1 LGILRALIAAICLG
15 ACAAPEAVDRDGDGV
30 RAGRDCDDR
39 NSSISPDATEIPYD
53 GLDNDCRGGDLI
65 DVDGDGFAGVARE
78 LYSGEWPAQLPDV
91 LDCVDDPAV
100 QADAARIF
108 PGAVDVAYDG
118 VDQDCGAD
126 EDYDADGDG
135 HLPARLP
142 DGRDTRTARDSY
154 IADWAPGLGG
164 APFDDCDDSDERV
177 YAGAPDAPYD
187 ASDSDCAGDDDYDA
201 DGDGWLPDP
210 ELWSEARAAWI
221 AAEWD
226 GNAPFDTRW
235 GDCRDLAVDGVDP
248 AMVYPGSLDEPYD
261 GIDHDCDAGQDYDAD
276 RDGFV
281 RAGDEA
287 AAATFD
293 RDWEGDG
300 QWAPGDCDDDDP
312 TISPDALEVLWDGID
327 SDCDGRD
334 GVPALV
340 LDAVPW
346 SGIGGVA
353 VVTTSERVVVAA
365 TAEERAGAGPSLQ
378 LLTLEPG
385 ASLSAVQV
393 GTLAGESGSPVALL
407 ADADALDVVHTFT
420 DAATVLRVS
429 HLDWLGDAW
438 QISAEEDA
446 FFGLETFAVS
456 DIDATRAI
464 DGTVTAWSCSVEAL
478 VVLDTDGGPKLDPAA
493 LQRSEGG
500 SVCFLDVLDA
510 ARGTSCTAEGCRT
523 WVHDRVWADLEAA
536 VIQPWVERS
545 PVDAILR
552 DGTLM
557 LAEPGIGGSV
567 ISLDES
573 WLVLPGEPV
582 IGLDGVVQDGLLTA
596 VARIDG
602 PDGPEVVILVGPPE
616 SPEVIPVDTGGRVPV
631 DVALHRGPEW
641 VAVGLALAGAGP
653 ADDRLA
659 WSIFSVE

>member
-1 LGILRALIAAICLG
+1 
-15 ACAAPEAVDRDGDGV
+15 
-30 RAGRDCDDR
+30 
-39 NSSISPDATEIPYD
+39 
-53 GLDNDCRGGDLI
+53 
-65 DVDGDGFAGVARE
+65 
-78 LYSGEWPAQLPDV
+78 
-91 LDCVDDPAV
+91 
-100 QADAARIF
+100 
-108 PGAVDVAYDG
+108 
-118 VDQDCGAD
+118 
-126 EDYDADGDG
+126 
-135 HLPARLP
+135 
-142 DGRDTRTARDSY
+142 
-154 IADWAPGLGG
+154 
-164 APFDDCDDSDERV
+164 
-177 YAGAPDAPYD
+177 
-187 ASDSDCAGDDDYDA
+187 
-201 DGDGWLPDP
+201 
-210 ELWSEARAAWI
+210 
-221 AAEWD
+221 
-226 GNAPFDTRW
+226 
-235 GDCRDLAVDGVDP
+235 
-248 AMVYPGSLDEPYD
+248 
-261 GIDHDCDAGQDYDAD
+261 
-276 RDGFV
+276 
-281 RAGDEA
+281 
-287 AAATFD
+287 
-293 RDWEGDG
+293 
-300 QWAPGDCDDDDP
+300 
-312 TISPDALEVLWDGID
+312 
-327 SDCDGRD
+327 
-334 GVPALV
+334 
-340 LDAVPW
+340 
-346 SGIGGVA
+346 
-353 VVTTSERVVVAA
+353 
-365 TAEERAGAGPSLQ
+365 
-378 LLTLEPG
+378 
-385 ASLSAVQV
+385 V

-446 FFGLETFAVS
+446 FFGLETFAVP

-582 IGLDGVVQDGLLTA
+582 LGRAGGVQDGLLTA

-602 PDGPEVVILVGPPE
+602 PDGPVVGILVGPPE